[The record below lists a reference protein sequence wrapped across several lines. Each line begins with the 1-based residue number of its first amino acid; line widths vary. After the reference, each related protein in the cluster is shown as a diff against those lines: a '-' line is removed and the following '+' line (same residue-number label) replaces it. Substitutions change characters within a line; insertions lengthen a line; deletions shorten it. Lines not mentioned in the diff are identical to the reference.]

1 MRIDAAPVTETRPRD
16 LWIAI
21 GIALV
26 LHGFAAAA
34 GLKWYVAALERP
46 SAGASAT
53 TVSLAA
59 YSDAPQT
66 AEPTPP
72 QPEPEIPKV
81 EPPKPEPAPVRR
93 AAPQEP
99 KPEEVQAEEAPA
111 PPPTATPGPAGLA
124 REGAAETGIGQ
135 ETMEAD
141 YFATLAAWIA
151 RHKQYPRMARRQ
163 RIEGEGHVLIHVA
176 RDGTLI
182 DFRIVRGTGSVI
194 LDRELSATV
203 MRAAP
208 LPPFPPDLSAA
219 SLEVVQP
226 IEFELTE

>member
-1 MRIDAAPVTETRPRD
+1 MRTDTIAITETRPRD
-16 LWIAI
+16 LWIAL
-21 GIALV
+21 GIALA

-34 GLKWYVAALERP
+34 ALKWYVAALERP

-59 YSDAPQT
+59 YSDAPQ
-66 AEPTPP
+66 ADVP
-72 QPEPEIPKV
+72 QPEPETPKV

-99 KPEEVQAEEAPA
+99 KPAEVQAEEVPA
-111 PPPTATPGPAGLA
+111 PPQSAAAGPAGLA
-124 REGAAETGIGQ
+124 REGAAETGVGQ
-135 ETMEAD
+135 ETIEAD

-151 RHKQYPRMARRQ
+151 RHKQYPRMAKRQ

-182 DFRIVRGTGSVI
+182 DFRIVRGTGSVV

-203 MRAAP
+203 TRAAP
-208 LPPFPPDLSAA
+208 LPPFPPGLNAV

-226 IEFELTE
+226 IVFELTGE

>member
-1 MRIDAAPVTETRPRD
+1 MRLDVRPITETRPRD

-21 GIALV
+21 GIALA
-26 LHGFAAAA
+26 LHGVAAVA

-59 YSDAPQT
+59 YSEAPQ
-66 AEPTPP
+66 ADVP
-72 QPEPEIPKV
+72 QPEPETPKV

-99 KPEEVQAEEAPA
+99 KPAEVEAEEAP
-111 PPPTATPGPAGLA
+111 PPSAAAGPEGLA

-151 RHKQYPRMARRQ
+151 RHKQYPRMAKRQ
-163 RIEGEGHVLIHVA
+163 RIEGEGRVLIHVA
-176 RDGTLI
+176 RDGRLI
-182 DFRIVRGTGSVI
+182 SYRVTAKTRSTI
-194 LDRELSATV
+194 LDREMTATV
-203 MRAAP
+203 ERAAP
-208 LPPFPPDLSAA
+208 FPPFPPGLNAP
-219 SLEVVQP
+219 SLEVLQP
-226 IEFELTE
+226 MVFELTGE